1 MMNKAFLKFALS
13 PWLSITQ
20 NGSQSFVFNKGWRFF
35 SVFCLFVHLHE
46 IPAKLVEYEILGCSW
61 VVPHCAQFPV
71 NYLVL
76 LNINLQSVVSL
87 NITLICSMTPAVVEV
102 GWTSTRPR
110 ILVGCAIPNL
120 IGYFIFAT

>member
-1 MMNKAFLKFALS
+1 MMNKVFLKFALS
-13 PWLSITQ
+13 HWLSITQ
-20 NGSQSFVFNKGWRFF
+20 NGSQNFALRGGGFF

-46 IPAKLVEYEILGCSW
+46 IPTKLVEYEILGRSW

-110 ILVGCAIPNL
+110 TLVGWAIPNL